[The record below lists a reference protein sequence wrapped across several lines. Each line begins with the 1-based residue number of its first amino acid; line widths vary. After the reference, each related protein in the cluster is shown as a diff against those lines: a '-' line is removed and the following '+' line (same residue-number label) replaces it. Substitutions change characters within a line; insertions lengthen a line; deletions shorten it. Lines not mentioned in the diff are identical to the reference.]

1 MGRRTFVRLGRLSVR
16 AKHRQ
21 QRCKRQDD
29 QDSAADAVDL
39 LSTHVLL
46 PFQLL
51 PDASVM

>member
-1 MGRRTFVRLGRLSVR
+1 MGRRTFVRLGRLSVP
-16 AKHRQ
+16 AKHRK

-39 LSTHVLL
+39 LSAHMLL
-46 PFQLL
+46 PFQL